1 MAMIVGTCG
10 CTHFVYHESMP
21 AQPSP
26 SQVPAK
32 TTPNADALVSQIAA
46 AIAEPARTRML
57 CCLMDGHARTATEL
71 GVVAEVSPSTA
82 SVHLAK
88 LKASGLVDVV
98 AQGKHRYFRL
108 SSPQV
113 GAALEALLVL
123 ANARPTP
130 FVPNTPGRL
139 RSARTCYDHLAG
151 TVAVAVHDHWLGT
164 GWLVPEGLAETGSY
178 ALSDAGQVALGKVGL
193 DLEAANAKRRRFA
206 CACLDWSER
215 KPHVGGALG
224 AAFLQHGLRE
234 AWLQKDWIAE
244 PSPSRPKDSEQCI
257 RTGALLQREM
267 SQHSRHSLHYS

>member
-1 MAMIVGTCG
+1 MAAIVGTDCG
-10 CTHFVYHESMP
+10 AHFVYDESMP
-21 AQPSP
+21 AKPVP
-26 SQVPAK
+26 SQAPDK
-32 TTPNADALVSQIAA
+32 THANADALVSQIAA

-108 SSPQV
+108 SGPQV

-130 FVPNTPGRL
+130 FVPNTPSRL
-139 RSARTCYDHLAG
+139 RRARTCYDHLAG
-151 TVAVAVHDHWLGT
+151 TVAVAVHDHWLGA
-164 GWLVPEGLAETGSY
+164 GWLVPDGLAEAGSY
-178 ALSDAGQVALGKVGL
+178 VLSDAGKSALMKTGL
-193 DLEAANAKRRRFA
+193 DLEAATAKRRRFA

-224 AAFLQHGLRE
+224 AAFLQLGLRE
-234 AWLQKDWIAE
+234 SWLQKDLDSRAVTLTPKGQQALHARWGIA
-244 PSPSRPKDSEQCI
+244 
-257 RTGALLQREM
+257 TT
-267 SQHSRHSLHYS
+267 